1 MSFTYT
7 KEGKELQYL
16 LNNQNWQ
23 ELFSML
29 NAFRY
34 MRNFDLDSQQW
45 LNLFMDM
52 KEDFLKSLLSQ
63 TKTKATK
70 QKLYDW
76 FMRFIATYENITL
89 TDLEIAKI
97 KQILNNRFKAKKK
110 R

>member
-7 KEGKELQYL
+7 KEGKELQFL
-16 LNNQNWQ
+16 LNNPNWQ

-45 LNLFMDM
+45 LNLFCDM
-52 KEDFLKSLLSQ
+52 KEDFMKSLLCQ
-63 TKTKATK
+63 MKTRTTKE
-70 QKLYDW
+70 KLYAW
-76 FMRFIATYENITL
+76 FMEFLKTYDNLKL

-97 KQILNNRFKAKKK
+97 KQILHNRLKRKKS
-110 R
+110 